1 MEPSCDCDTFEESR
15 ALFDQVCSFMDGTE
29 AAGLTHG
36 ELEARLAIDARELM
50 RQLFQDHLDLRA
62 IREERLD
69 EITNATGITYR
80 SVEAGHLRRLQ
91 TIFGEVC
98 VTRLAYRH
106 RGEDN
111 LYLSDATLN
120 LPTEAHSHGLRE
132 ISAIESARGSFE
144 EARQAI
150 SRTTGANLGK
160 RQVEDL
166 AARSAVDFDAFYEGM
181 SRGDA
186 DCHDLLV
193 LSADGKGIVMR
204 PDALRPATAKAAGD
218 ATAKLKTRLSRGEK
232 RNRKR
237 MAEVGAVYDVTP
249 VVRTPADIICAGGN
263 AEATPAPKA
272 TGKWLTASVVD
283 SAAVVISAIFDEAQR
298 RDPKRKRT
306 WVALV
311 DGAPH
316 QIDCIEA
323 EASARQVDV
332 NIICDFIHVLE
343 YLWKA
348 AWSFFPEGNNLAETW
363 VADKAFAVLQGKSS
377 TVAASITRKATC
389 LGLAAAKRENADKCA
404 NYLLSKRDYLDYPTA
419 LREGWPIAT
428 GVIEGA
434 CRHIV
439 KDRLDITGARWGLK
453 GAEAVLKLRA
463 LRSNGDF
470 DEYWK
475 FHLDR
480 ERHRVHDVRY
490 ADWTIPMAA

>member
-166 AARSAVDFDAFYEGM
+166 AARSAVDFDAFY
-181 SRGDA
+181 
-186 DCHDLLV
+186 
-193 LSADGKGIVMR
+193 
-204 PDALRPATAKAAGD
+204 
-218 ATAKLKTRLSRGEK
+218 
-232 RNRKR
+232 
-237 MAEVGAVYDVTP
+237 
-249 VVRTPADIICAGGN
+249 
-263 AEATPAPKA
+263 
-272 TGKWLTASVVD
+272 
-283 SAAVVISAIFDEAQR
+283 
-298 RDPKRKRT
+298 
-306 WVALV
+306 
-311 DGAPH
+311 
-316 QIDCIEA
+316 
-323 EASARQVDV
+323 
-332 NIICDFIHVLE
+332 
-343 YLWKA
+343 
-348 AWSFFPEGNNLAETW
+348 
-363 VADKAFAVLQGKSS
+363 
-377 TVAASITRKATC
+377 
-389 LGLAAAKRENADKCA
+389 
-404 NYLLSKRDYLDYPTA
+404 
-419 LREGWPIAT
+419 
-428 GVIEGA
+428 
-434 CRHIV
+434 
-439 KDRLDITGARWGLK
+439 
-453 GAEAVLKLRA
+453 
-463 LRSNGDF
+463 
-470 DEYWK
+470 
-475 FHLDR
+475 
-480 ERHRVHDVRY
+480 
-490 ADWTIPMAA
+490 